1 MIRATRF
8 AFAALATFA
17 GLAGLALGA
26 VGCSL
31 QAEGERC
38 SVANG
43 SADCESPLVCTKREL
58 LTGSTV
64 DRCCPAD
71 RAQATTAECAVTFS
85 GASDAGSSPTTP
97 LVDAGTAATDSGA
110 RADGA
115 STADASSS
123 ATDAAPAAD
132 AQ

>member
-1 MIRATRF
+1 MIRATRL
-8 AFAALATFA
+8 AFAALAT
-17 GLAGLALGA
+17 LAGLAVGA
-26 VGCSL
+26 AGCSL

-85 GASDAGSSPTTP
+85 GASDAGSSPSTP
-97 LVDAGTAATDSGA
+97 LVDAGAGDAGA
-110 RADGA
+110 G
-115 STADASSS
+115 DAE
-123 ATDAAPAAD
+123 ARDR
-132 AQ
+132 

>member
-1 MIRATRF
+1 MTRATRL
-8 AFAALATFA
+8 ALAAFVS
-17 GLAGLALGA
+17 LAGLGLGA

-43 SADCESPLVCTKREL
+43 SADCESPLVCTKRDL

-71 RAQATTAECAVTFS
+71 RSQATTAECAVTFS
-85 GASDAGSSPTTP
+85 GASDAGTSPTTP
-97 LVDAGTAATDSGA
+97 LVDAGPAVTDAANA
-110 RADGA
+110 ADAA
-115 STADASSS
+115 STTDASSNV
-123 ATDAAPAAD
+123 TDAAPGTD

>member
-1 MIRATRF
+1 MNRATRL
-8 AFAALATFA
+8 AFAALATS
-17 GLAGLALGA
+17 AGLALGA

-43 SADCESPLVCTKREL
+43 SADCESPLACTKREL

-71 RAQATTAECAVTFS
+71 RALATTAECAVTFS
-85 GASDAGSSPTTP
+85 GASDVGSSPTTP
-97 LVDAGTAATDSGA
+97 LVDAGATAQDAGAASDAAPLDSGA
-110 RADGA
+110 RD
-115 STADASSS
+115 
-123 ATDAAPAAD
+123 
-132 AQ
+132 Q

>member
-1 MIRATRF
+1 MTRATRL
-8 AFAALATFA
+8 AFAALAS
-17 GLAGLALGA
+17 LAALALGA
-26 VGCSL
+26 VGCSQ

-43 SADCESPLVCTKREL
+43 SADCEAPLVCTKRDL

-85 GASDAGSSPTTP
+85 GAGDAGSSPSTP
-97 LVDAGTAATDSGA
+97 LFDAGAPSVDAGAIDSGA
-110 RADGA
+110 RD
-115 STADASSS
+115 
-123 ATDAAPAAD
+123 
-132 AQ
+132 Q

>member
-1 MIRATRF
+1 MIRATRL
-8 AFAALATFA
+8 AFAALAS
-17 GLAGLALGA
+17 LAGLALGA

-43 SADCESPLVCTKREL
+43 SADCESPLVCTKRDL

-71 RAQATTAECAVTFS
+71 RSQATTAECAVTFS
-85 GASDAGSSPTTP
+85 GASDAGTSPSTP
-97 LVDAGTAATDSGA
+97 LVDAGTT
-110 RADGA
+110 
-115 STADASSS
+115 
-123 ATDAAPAAD
+123 ATDAGATAADAGATSSDAGVTVTDAAAD